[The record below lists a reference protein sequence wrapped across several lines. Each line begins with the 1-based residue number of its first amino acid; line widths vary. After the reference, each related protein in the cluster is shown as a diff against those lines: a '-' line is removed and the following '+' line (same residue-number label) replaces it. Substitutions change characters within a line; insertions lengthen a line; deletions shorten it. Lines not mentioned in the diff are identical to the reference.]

1 MKNRKTIIVAFMLIA
16 VLLLGVGY
24 AALTDQLT
32 IIGNAHI
39 DMGAAGSN
47 FDQKVYF
54 SDAQAVSSTGEGTTA
69 DAVSFNADDATF
81 TANKLAKLGDK
92 SVFNFTITND
102 SNVAVDITVAD
113 TKLSGA
119 ANPSNSNA
127 GKFKVTYEFKDS
139 ISQITANG
147 GTVQVIVTVE
157 VIAPITDATSAT
169 FGIEYTATTVDATN
183 P

>member
-54 SDAQAVSSTGEGTTA
+54 SDAQAVSSTGTGTTA

-119 ANPSNSNA
+119 ENPSNSNT

-147 GTVQVIVTVE
+147 GTIQVIVTVE